1 MTTSA
6 QNLTSRNERVINTQ
20 TLGALPSIEYG
31 LIRAHVFASLVTLVI
46 SVLFGILVA
55 TKFTFP
61 EFLGGHGWLTWGRL
75 RYNHTQ
81 GIFFGWL
88 GNAFLAFFYYV
99 VPRLANRP
107 VLSRRLGW
115 FLFWVWNFAVVLPG
129 WVLVA
134 AGFSQPLEWAEFPL
148 VVDAFV
154 VLAFVLMVF
163 EFVLPFLK
171 ARLSDLYVSA
181 WYIIGGIIFT
191 MLAYPVGN
199 LVPELVPGA
208 RGAAFSGLWIHDAV
222 GLFVTPFAA
231 AIAYYLIP
239 ATTRRAIFSHFLSL
253 VGFWLLFFT
262 YPLNGTH
269 HYVYSAIPMAA
280 QKGAIVASA
289 YLGMAVILVVTNW
302 LLSLRGSSGT
312 VSKDVPLRFVW
323 FGVVSYL
330 VVSLQGS
337 IQALMPVNRFI
348 HFTDWVIGHS
358 HLAMIGFASFI
369 ALGGIA
375 HLWQRIPGTRYNERM
390 MNWSFWL
397 LAVGLTLMVTDLTI
411 AGLVEAQV
419 WQSSAPW
426 IDSVRAV
433 GSYWLVRT
441 LSGLPILAGFVLF
454 WISLVTGPKLSE
466 ATTSE
471 TSSEASESVVAFE
484 NVSPVSDKLSS
495 TGWLSYAYVVAFGAG
510 VGFFAL
516 SFLVLAILPGKEL
529 EDEIKRVAPVTMP
542 MLTASEQRGRVIYG
556 REGCAYCHTQQ
567 VRSLAADVRR
577 FGAPTEPWETK
588 YDYPQL
594 WGTRRIGPDLSR
606 EFNLHPRDWQLTHLY
621 NPRLVVR
628 DSVMPPYPWL
638 FAGSPS
644 QPTQEGLD
652 VLAYIQ
658 SLGGARQLSGFDRQT
673 LASSVQPETPDMA
686 MASEPSARATPPTV
700 PIAMMGGYSL
710 TAPVLH
716 PASDRDDLQEE
727 VSRGRTLFAANCASC
742 HGSAGRGDG
751 KASASLLPKPANLTA
766 ARFSDERLSSVLWN
780 GVAGSAMP
788 PWRQMP
794 TEDLRA
800 LVAYIHSLHVPGA
813 APSTQDDKTLAEG
826 ASLFVANC
834 ASCHGGGGAGNGPAA
849 GALAPPPTNFRLK
862 KPTQGRAWD
871 VLENGVPGTAMPP
884 WRSQLSADQRRVL
897 VEFVRSLYGPP
908 QENSGQ

>member
-6 QNLTSRNERVINTQ
+6 QNLSGRNERANTQ
-20 TLGALPSIEYG
+20 SSRSLPSLEYD

-115 FLFWVWNFAVVLPG
+115 LLFWIWNCAVVPPG

-154 VLAFVLMVF
+154 VLAFILMVF
-163 EFVLPFLK
+163 EFVLPFLR

-181 WYIIGGIIFT
+181 WYISGGIIFT

-199 LVPELVPGA
+199 IVPELVPGA
-208 RGAAFSGLWIHDAV
+208 RGAAFSGLCIHDAV
-222 GLFVTPFAA
+222 GLYVTPFAL
-231 AIAYYLIP
+231 AIAYYVIP
-239 ATTRRAIFSHFLSL
+239 ATTRRPIYSHFLSM
-253 VGFWLLFFT
+253 VGFWVLFFT

-289 YLGMAVILVVTNW
+289 YLGMDVILVVTNL

-312 VSKDVPLRFVW
+312 TSKDVPLRFVW

-330 VVSLQGS
+330 VVGLQGS
-337 IQALMPVNRFI
+337 VQAFMPVNRVI

-358 HLAMIGFASFI
+358 HLAMIGFASFC

-411 AGLVEAQV
+411 AGLVEAQL

-426 IDSVRAV
+426 IDSVRAI

-441 LSGLPILAGFVLF
+441 LSGLPILAGFILF
-454 WISLVTGPKLSE
+454 WTSLVTGPKLSE
-466 ATTSE
+466 ATISETRRLTSE
-471 TSSEASESVVAFE
+471 DVAAFE
-484 NVSPVSDKLSS
+484 DGSAASREFSF
-495 TGWLSYAYVVAFGAG
+495 TGWRSHAHVIAFGAG

-529 EDEIKRVAPVTMP
+529 ADEIKRVAPVTMAT
-542 MLTASEQRGRVIYG
+542 LTTSEQRGRVIYG

-577 FGAPTEPWETK
+577 FGAPTEAWETK

-638 FAGSPS
+638 FRGSAN

-652 VLAYIQ
+652 LLAYLQ
-658 SLGGARQLSGFDRQT
+658 SLGRARQLSGFERQP
-673 LASSVQPETPDMA
+673 LASSVHAATADMA
-686 MASEPSARATPPTV
+686 MPNEASARATPP
-700 PIAMMGGYSL
+700 S
-710 TAPVLH
+710 
-716 PASDRDDLQEE
+716 
-727 VSRGRTLFAANCASC
+727 VS
-742 HGSAGRGDG
+742 
-751 KASASLLPKPANLTA
+751 
-766 ARFSDERLSSVLWN
+766 
-780 GVAGSAMP
+780 
-788 PWRQMP
+788 
-794 TEDLRA
+794 
-800 LVAYIHSLHVPGA
+800 
-813 APSTQDDKTLAEG
+813 
-826 ASLFVANC
+826 
-834 ASCHGGGGAGNGPAA
+834 
-849 GALAPPPTNFRLK
+849 
-862 KPTQGRAWD
+862 
-871 VLENGVPGTAMPP
+871 
-884 WRSQLSADQRRVL
+884 
-897 VEFVRSLYGPP
+897 
-908 QENSGQ
+908 

>member
-1 MTTSA
+1 MTVST
-6 QNLTSRNERVINTQ
+6 QNVRGLEDRANTQ
-20 TLGALPSIEYG
+20 GSGALPSIEYD

-46 SVLFGILVA
+46 SALFGILVA

-61 EFLGGHGWLTWGRL
+61 DFLGGHAWLTWGRL

-107 VLSRRLGW
+107 VLSRALGW
-115 FLFWVWNFAVVLPG
+115 FLFVVWNFAVVLPG

-163 EFVLPFLK
+163 EFVLPILK
-171 ARLSDLYVSA
+171 ARLSDLYVSG

-199 LVPELVPGA
+199 FIPELVPGA

-222 GLFVTPFAA
+222 GLFVTPFAV
-231 AIAYYLIP
+231 AIAYYVIP
-239 ATTRRAIFSHFLSL
+239 ATTHRPIFSHFLSM
-253 VGFWLLFFT
+253 VGFWLLFFI

-269 HYVYSAIPMAA
+269 HYVYSAIPMSA

-289 YLGMAVILVVTNW
+289 YLGMDVILVVTNL
-302 LLSLRGSSGT
+302 LLSLRGNSGT
-312 VSKDVPLRFVW
+312 ASKDVPLRFVW
-323 FGVVSYL
+323 FGVIAYL

-337 IQALMPVNRFI
+337 VQALMPVNRFI

-358 HLAMIGFASFI
+358 HLAMIGFGSFV

-375 HLWQRIPGTRYNERM
+375 HMWQRIPGTRYNERM
-390 MNWSFWL
+390 TNWSFWF
-397 LAVGLTLMVTDLTI
+397 LAVGLTLMVADLTI

-419 WQSSAPW
+419 WQSSSPW

-433 GSYWLVRT
+433 ESYWLVRT
-441 LSGLPILAGFVLF
+441 LSGLPILAGFLLF
-454 WISLVTGPKLSE
+454 WTSLVTGPKRTLVI
-466 ATTSE
+466 TSA
-471 TSSEASESVVAFE
+471 ASRVASADPAEFE
-484 NVSPVSDKLSS
+484 NVAPVSVRSRS
-495 TGWLSYAYVVAFGAG
+495 TSWLSYAHVVAFGAG

-516 SFLVLAILPGKEL
+516 SFIVLAIIPGKQL
-529 EDEIKRVAPVTMP
+529 EREIKQAAPVTMAS
-542 MLTASEQRGRVIYG
+542 LTASEQRGRIIYG

-567 VRSLAADVRR
+567 IRFLEADVRR
-577 FGAPTEPWETK
+577 FGPPTEAWETK

-606 EFNLHPRDWQLTHLY
+606 EFNLRSRDWQLTHLY
-621 NPRLVVR
+621 NPRLVVQ

-638 FAGSPS
+638 FDGGPN

-652 VLAYIQ
+652 VLAYLQ
-658 SLGGARQLSGFDRQT
+658 SLGRARQLSGFDRQR
-673 LASSVQPETPDMA
+673 LASSAEPEALDMA
-686 MASEPSARATPPTV
+686 PSTEPLARATPPAV
-700 PIAMMGGYSL
+700 PIAMVGGYSL
-710 TAPVLH
+710 SAPVLH
-716 PASDRDDLQEE
+716 PEADQDGLQEE
-727 VSRGRTLFAANCASC
+727 VSRGGALFDANCASC

-766 ARFSDERLSSVLWN
+766 AHFSDERLSSVLWN
-780 GVAGSAMP
+780 GIAGSAMP
-788 PWRQMP
+788 PWRQLP

-800 LVAYIHSLHVPGA
+800 LIAYIQSLNAPRATPRMQEA
-813 APSTQDDKTLAEG
+813 AGLGKTLFA
-826 ASLFVANC
+826 AAC
-834 ASCHGGGGAGNGPAA
+834 ASCHGATGEGNGPAA
-849 GALAPPPTNFRLK
+849 GAVAPAPTNFHLK
-862 KPTQGRAWD
+862 KPTEERAWD
-871 VLENGVPGTAMPP
+871 VLENGVQGTAMPP
-884 WRSQLSADQRRVL
+884 WRNQLNADERHAL
-897 VEFVRSLYGPP
+897 VEFVRSLYDPA
-908 QENSGQ
+908 QESEGR

>member
-6 QNLTSRNERVINTQ
+6 QNLSYRNERANTQ
-20 TLGALPSIEYG
+20 SLGVLPSVEYS

-61 EFLGGHGWLTWGRL
+61 EFLGGHEWLTWGRL

-88 GNAFLAFFYYV
+88 GNAFLAFLYYV

-115 FLFWVWNFAVVLPG
+115 FLFWIWNFAVVLPG

-154 VLAFVLMVF
+154 VLAFILMVC
-163 EFVLPFLK
+163 EFVLPFFK
-171 ARLSDLYVSA
+171 ARLSDLYVSG

-191 MLAYPVGN
+191 LLAYPVGN

-222 GLFVTPFAA
+222 GLYVTPFAV
-231 AIAYYLIP
+231 AIAYYVIP
-239 ATTRRAIFSHFLSL
+239 AVTRRTIFSHFLSM
-253 VGFWLLFFT
+253 VGFWLLFFV

-289 YLGMAVILVVTNW
+289 YLGMTVILVVTTL

-312 VSKDVPLRFVW
+312 VARDVPLRFVW
-323 FGVVSYL
+323 FGVVAYL
-330 VVSLQGS
+330 LVSLQGAV
-337 IQALMPVNRFI
+337 QALMPVNRFI

-358 HLAMIGFASFI
+358 HFAMIGFASFI

-441 LSGLPILAGFVLF
+441 ISGLPVLAGFILF
-454 WISLVTGPKLSE
+454 WTSLVTGPRLSE
-466 ATTSE
+466 ATTSG
-471 TSSEASESVVAFE
+471 SSRVASENAIAFE
-484 NVSPVSDKLSS
+484 NASPASDKLSS
-495 TGWLSYAYVVAFGAG
+495 TGWLSYAHVVAFGAG

-516 SFLVLAILPGKEL
+516 SFLVLAIIPGKEL
-529 EDEIKRVAPVTMP
+529 EDEIKQVAPVTMAT
-542 MLTASEQRGRVIYG
+542 LTASEQRGRIIYG

-567 VRSLAADVRR
+567 IRSLAVFFLNDTAT
-577 FGAPTEPWETK
+577 TEAWETK

-594 WGTRRIGPDLSR
+594 WGTRRIGPDLAR
-606 EFNLHPRDWQLTHLY
+606 EFNL
-621 NPRLVVR
+621 
-628 DSVMPPYPWL
+628 
-638 FAGSPS
+638 
-644 QPTQEGLD
+644 
-652 VLAYIQ
+652 
-658 SLGGARQLSGFDRQT
+658 
-673 LASSVQPETPDMA
+673 
-686 MASEPSARATPPTV
+686 
-700 PIAMMGGYSL
+700 
-710 TAPVLH
+710 
-716 PASDRDDLQEE
+716 
-727 VSRGRTLFAANCASC
+727 
-742 HGSAGRGDG
+742 
-751 KASASLLPKPANLTA
+751 
-766 ARFSDERLSSVLWN
+766 
-780 GVAGSAMP
+780 
-788 PWRQMP
+788 
-794 TEDLRA
+794 
-800 LVAYIHSLHVPGA
+800 
-813 APSTQDDKTLAEG
+813 
-826 ASLFVANC
+826 
-834 ASCHGGGGAGNGPAA
+834 
-849 GALAPPPTNFRLK
+849 
-862 KPTQGRAWD
+862 
-871 VLENGVPGTAMPP
+871 
-884 WRSQLSADQRRVL
+884 
-897 VEFVRSLYGPP
+897 
-908 QENSGQ
+908 

>member
-115 FLFWVWNFAVVLPG
+115 LLFWIWNFAVVLPG

-154 VLAFVLMVF
+154 VLAFILMVF

-222 GLFVTPFAA
+222 GLFVTPFAV
-231 AIAYYLIP
+231 AIAYYVIP

-289 YLGMAVILVVTNW
+289 YLGMDVILVVTNL
-302 LLSLRGSSGT
+302 LLSLRGGARKVWRDT
-312 VSKDVPLRFVW
+312 PLLFVW
-323 FGVVSYL
+323 TGVVSYL

-348 HFTDWVIGHS
+348 LFTDWVIGHS

-411 AGLVEAQV
+411 AGLVEAQF
-419 WQSSAPW
+419 WQASAPW

-454 WISLVTGPKLSE
+454 WISLVMGPKLLE
-466 ATTSE
+466 AITSV
-471 TSSEASESVVAFE
+471 TSRVASEDKAAFE
-484 NVSPVSDKLSS
+484 D
-495 TGWLSYAYVVAFGAG
+495 
-510 VGFFAL
+510 
-516 SFLVLAILPGKEL
+516 
-529 EDEIKRVAPVTMP
+529 
-542 MLTASEQRGRVIYG
+542 
-556 REGCAYCHTQQ
+556 
-567 VRSLAADVRR
+567 
-577 FGAPTEPWETK
+577 
-588 YDYPQL
+588 
-594 WGTRRIGPDLSR
+594 
-606 EFNLHPRDWQLTHLY
+606 
-621 NPRLVVR
+621 
-628 DSVMPPYPWL
+628 
-638 FAGSPS
+638 
-644 QPTQEGLD
+644 
-652 VLAYIQ
+652 
-658 SLGGARQLSGFDRQT
+658 
-673 LASSVQPETPDMA
+673 
-686 MASEPSARATPPTV
+686 
-700 PIAMMGGYSL
+700 
-710 TAPVLH
+710 
-716 PASDRDDLQEE
+716 
-727 VSRGRTLFAANCASC
+727 
-742 HGSAGRGDG
+742 GSA
-751 KASASLLPKPANLTA
+751 ASH
-766 ARFSDERLSSVLWN
+766 E
-780 GVAGSAMP
+780 
-788 PWRQMP
+788 
-794 TEDLRA
+794 
-800 LVAYIHSLHVPGA
+800 
-813 APSTQDDKTLAEG
+813 
-826 ASLFVANC
+826 
-834 ASCHGGGGAGNGPAA
+834 
-849 GALAPPPTNFRLK
+849 
-862 KPTQGRAWD
+862 
-871 VLENGVPGTAMPP
+871 
-884 WRSQLSADQRRVL
+884 
-897 VEFVRSLYGPP
+897 
-908 QENSGQ
+908 

>member
-1 MTTSA
+1 MTTAA
-6 QNLTSRNERVINTQ
+6 QNLSARDERADAQ
-20 TLGALPSIEYG
+20 SLGALPPIEND
-31 LIRAHVFASLVTLVI
+31 LVRAHVFASLVTLVI

-55 TKFTFP
+55 TKFTLP

-107 VLSRRLGW
+107 VLSRKLGW
-115 FLFWVWNFAVVLPG
+115 LLFFIWNFAVVLPG

-154 VLAFVLMVF
+154 VFAFILMVF
-163 EFVLPFLK
+163 EFVVPFLK
-171 ARLSDLYVSA
+171 ARPSDLYVSA

-222 GLFVTPFAA
+222 GQFVTPFAL
-231 AIAYYLIP
+231 AIAYYVIP
-239 ATTRRAIFSHFLSL
+239 ATTRRAIFSHFLSM
-253 VGFWLLFFT
+253 VGFWVLFFV

-289 YLGMAVILVVTNW
+289 YLGMDVILVVTNL
-302 LLSLRGSSGT
+302 LLSLRGCSGT
-312 VSKDVPLRFVW
+312 ASKDVPLRFVW
-323 FGVVSYL
+323 FGVVAYL

-337 IQALMPVNRFI
+337 VQALMPVNRFI

-358 HLAMIGFASFI
+358 HLAMIGFASFL

-390 MNWSFWL
+390 VNWSFWL

-411 AGLVEAQV
+411 AGLVEGQV

-441 LSGLPILAGFVLF
+441 SSGLPILAGFVLF

-466 ATTSE
+466 AT
-471 TSSEASESVVAFE
+471 SEASRASSESVVSFE
-484 NVSPVSDKLSS
+484 NVSLDSDEVTS
-495 TGWLSYAYVVAFGAG
+495 THWLSHAHVIAFGAG

-516 SFLVLAILPGKEL
+516 SFLVLAVLPGKEL
-529 EDEIKRVAPVTMP
+529 EDEIKRVAPVNMP
-542 MLTASEQRGRVIYG
+542 TLTASEQRGRVIYG
-556 REGCAYCHTQQ
+556 REGCAYCHTEQI
-567 VRSLAADVRR
+567 RSVAADVRR
-577 FGAPTEPWETK
+577 FGAPTEAWETK

-606 EFNLHPRDWQLTHLY
+606 EFNLHARDWQLTHLY

-638 FAGSPS
+638 FGGGPN

-652 VLAYIQ
+652 LLAYIQ
-658 SLGGARQLSGFDRQT
+658 SLGRARQLSGFDRQT
-673 LASSVQPETPDMA
+673 LVASVQPETIDMA
-686 MASEPSARATPPTV
+686 MASEPSARATPPGV
-700 PIAMMGGYSL
+700 PIAMTGGYSL
-710 TAPVLH
+710 SAPVLH
-716 PASDRDDLQEE
+716 PASDTDDLQEE
-727 VSRGRTLFAANCASC
+727 VSHGRNLFAANCASC
-742 HGSAGRGDG
+742 HGSAGTGGG
-751 KASASLLPKPANLTA
+751 KASGSLLPKPADLA
-766 ARFSDERLSSVLWN
+766 AALFSDERLSSVLWN
-780 GVAGSAMP
+780 GVAGSAMA
-788 PWRQMP
+788 PWRQLP

-800 LVAYIHSLHVPGA
+800 LIAYIHSLHPPGA
-813 APSTQDDKTLAEG
+813 EPSTQEATNLSDGE
-826 ASLFVANC
+826 SLFVANC
-834 ASCHGGGGAGNGPAA
+834 ASCHGGAGAGNGPAA
-849 GALAPPPTNFRLK
+849 GALAPSPTNFHLK
-862 KPTQGRAWD
+862 KPSRERAWD
-871 VLENGVPGTAMPP
+871 VLESGVPGTAMPP
-884 WRSQLSADQRRVL
+884 WRDQLSADQRHAL
-897 VEFVRSLYGPP
+897 VEYVRSLYSPA

>member
-115 FLFWVWNFAVVLPG
+115 FLCWIWNFAVVLPG
-129 WVLVA
+129 WVLVG

-154 VLAFVLMVF
+154 VVAFIWMVS

-171 ARLSDLYVSA
+171 AGLSDLYVSA

-280 QKGAIVASA
+280 QKGAI
-289 YLGMAVILVVTNW
+289 
-302 LLSLRGSSGT
+302 
-312 VSKDVPLRFVW
+312 
-323 FGVVSYL
+323 
-330 VVSLQGS
+330 
-337 IQALMPVNRFI
+337 
-348 HFTDWVIGHS
+348 
-358 HLAMIGFASFI
+358 
-369 ALGGIA
+369 A

-411 AGLVEAQV
+411 AGLVEAQF

-454 WISLVTGPKLSE
+454 WISLVTGPKLPE

-471 TSSEASESVVAFE
+471 TSSEASESGVAFE
-484 NVSPVSDKLSS
+484 NVSPVSDKLNS
-495 TGWLSYAYVVAFGAG
+495 TAWLSYAYVVAFGAG

-529 EDEIKRVAPVTMP
+529 EAEIKQVAPVTMP

-606 EFNLHPRDWQLTHLY
+606 EFNLHSRDWQVTHLY

-638 FAGSPS
+638 FDGSPS
-644 QPTQEGLD
+644 QPTQEGLE

-658 SLGGARQLSGFDRQT
+658 SLGRARQLSGFDHQT

-908 QENSGQ
+908 QEKSRQ

>member
-1 MTTSA
+1 MTKSA
-6 QNLTSRNERVINTQ
+6 EDSSYRNEQGNTQ
-20 TLGALPSIEYG
+20 SLGALPSVEYG
-31 LIRAHVFASLVTLVI
+31 LIRAHVVASLVTLVC

-99 VPRLANRP
+99 VPRLSNRP

-115 FLFWVWNFAVVLPG
+115 FLFWIWNLAVVLPG

-154 VLAFVLMVF
+154 VLAFILMVC
-163 EFVLPFLK
+163 EFVLPFFK
-171 ARLSDLYVSA
+171 ARLSDLYVSG

-191 MLAYPVGN
+191 LLAYPVGN

-222 GLFVTPFAA
+222 GLYVTPFAV
-231 AIAYYLIP
+231 AIAYYVIP
-239 ATTRRAIFSHFLSL
+239 AVTRRTIFSHFLSM
-253 VGFWLLFFT
+253 VGFWLLFFV

-289 YLGMAVILVVTNW
+289 YLGMTVILVVTTL

-312 VSKDVPLRFVW
+312 VARDVPLRFVW
-323 FGVVSYL
+323 FGVVAYL
-330 VVSLQGS
+330 LVSLQGAV
-337 IQALMPVNRFI
+337 QALMPVNRFI

-358 HLAMIGFASFI
+358 HFAMIGFASFI
-369 ALGGIA
+369 ALGGVA
-375 HLWQRIPGTRYNERM
+375 HLWQRIPGTRCNERA

-397 LAVGLTLMVTDLTI
+397 LAVGLTLMVADLTI

-433 GSYWLVRT
+433 GSYWLART
-441 LSGLPILAGFVLF
+441 LSGLLLLAGFILF
-454 WISLVTGPKLSE
+454 WTSLVTGPRLSE
-466 ATTSE
+466 ATTTGTSRATSE
-471 TSSEASESVVAFE
+471 DIVGFE
-484 NVSPVSDKLSS
+484 DVSPPLHKPSW
-495 TGWLSYAYVVAFGAG
+495 TAWLSYAYVVAFVAG

-529 EDEIKRVAPVTMP
+529 EDEIKRVAPVTMAT
-542 MLTASEQRGRVIYG
+542 LTESEQRGRVIYG

-577 FGAPTEPWETK
+577 FGAPTEAWETK

-594 WGTRRIGPDLSR
+594 WGTRRIGPDLAR
-606 EFNLHPRDWQLTHLY
+606 EFNLHSRDWQLTHLY

-638 FAGSPS
+638 FEATPS
-644 QPTQEGLD
+644 EPTQEALD
-652 VLAYIQ
+652 LLAYLQ
-658 SLGGARQLSGFDRQT
+658 SLGRARQLSGFERQG
-673 LASSVQPETPDMA
+673 LASMDMA
-686 MASEPSARATPPTV
+686 MASEPSARATPPGV
-700 PIAMMGGYSL
+700 PIAMVGGSSL
-710 TAPVLH
+710 SAPVLH
-716 PASDRDDLQEE
+716 PASDPEDLQEE
-727 VSRGRTLFAANCASC
+727 VNRGGALFAANCASC

-751 KASASLLPKPANLTA
+751 EASASLLPKPANLTA
-766 ARFSDERLSSVLWN
+766 ARYSDERLSSVLWN
-780 GVAGSAMP
+780 GVASSSMP
-788 PWRQMP
+788 PWRQLP

-800 LVAYIHSLHVPGA
+800 LVAYIHSLHPSSA
-813 APSTQDDKTLAEG
+813 APSTREATSLNEG
-826 ASLFVANC
+826 QAVFAANC
-834 ASCHGGGGAGNGPAA
+834 ANCHGDRGAGNGPEA
-849 GALAPPPTNFRLK
+849 GALAPPPTNFHLK
-862 KPTQGRAWD
+862 KPSQERAWQ

-884 WRSQLSADQRRVL
+884 WQIQLSADQRRAV
-897 VEFVRSLYGPP
+897 VEFVRSLYG
-908 QENSGQ
+908 Q

>member
-1 MTTSA
+1 MTNSTEIASYP
-6 QNLTSRNERVINTQ
+6 SERRNSQ
-20 TLGALPSIEYG
+20 SSGALPSVEYG
-31 LIRAHVFASLVTLVI
+31 LIRAHVFASLATLVI
-46 SVLFGILVA
+46 SVLFGVLVS

-61 EFLGGHGWLTWGRL
+61 EFLGGHGCLTWGRL

-88 GNAFLAFFYYV
+88 GNAFLAVFYYV
-99 VPRLANRP
+99 VTRLANRP

-115 FLFWVWNFAVVLPG
+115 LLFWIWNFAVVLPG

-148 VVDAFV
+148 VVAAIV
-154 VLAFVLMVF
+154 VLAFILMVF

-171 ARLSDLYVSA
+171 TRLSDLYVSG

-199 LVPELVPGA
+199 VVPELVPGA

-222 GLFVTPFAA
+222 GLYVTPFAV
-231 AIAYYLIP
+231 AIAYYIIP
-239 ATTRRAIFSHFLSL
+239 ATTRRAIFSHFLSM

-280 QKGAIVASA
+280 QKGAIVASV
-289 YLGMAVILVVTNW
+289 YLGIAVILVVSNW
-302 LLSLRGSSGT
+302 LLSLSGSSGT

-323 FGVVSYL
+323 FVVISYL
-330 VVSLQGS
+330 LVSLQGS
-337 IQALMPVNRFI
+337 VQALMPVNRFI

-358 HLAMIGFASFI
+358 HFAMIGFASFI

-375 HLWQRIPGTRYNERM
+375 HLWQRIPGTRYNERL

-397 LAVGLTLMVTDLTI
+397 LALGLTLMVADLTI

-419 WQSSAPW
+419 WESSAPW

-441 LSGLPILAGFVLF
+441 LSGLPVLAGFVVF
-454 WISLVTGPKLSE
+454 WTSLVTGPRLSE
-466 ATTSE
+466 AIASGTSRVAPE
-471 TSSEASESVVAFE
+471 NVVDFE
-484 NVSPVSDKLSS
+484 NASPASDKLSS
-495 TGWLSYAYVVAFGAG
+495 TGWLSYAHVVAFGAG

-516 SFLVLAILPGKEL
+516 SFLVLAIIPGKEL
-529 EDEIKRVAPVTMP
+529 EDEIKQVASVTMAT
-542 MLTASEQRGRVIYG
+542 LTASEQRGRVVYG

-567 VRSLAADVRR
+567 IRSLPADVRR
-577 FGAPTEPWETK
+577 FGAPTEAWETK

-606 EFNLHPRDWQLTHLY
+606 EFNLHSRDWQLTHLY

-628 DSVMPPYPWL
+628 DSVMPPYPRL
-638 FAGSPS
+638 FDGSPS
-644 QPTQEGLD
+644 QPTQEGLE

-658 SLGGARQLSGFDRQT
+658 SLGRARQLSGFDRQT
-673 LASSVQPETPDMA
+673 LVASVQPEIPDMA
-686 MASEPSARATPPTV
+686 MASEPSARATPPAV

-710 TAPVLH
+710 GAPVLH
-716 PASDRDDLQEE
+716 PASDPDDLQAE
-727 VSRGRTLFAANCASC
+727 VSRGRTLFAGNCASC

-780 GVAGSAMP
+780 GVEGSAMP
-788 PWRQMP
+788 PWRQLP

-800 LVAYIHSLHVPGA
+800 LVAYTHSLHPSVA
-813 APSTQDDKTLAEG
+813 ELSTQEATTLKEG
-826 ASLFVANC
+826 KSLFAADC
-834 ASCHGGGGAGNGPAA
+834 ASCHGDTGAGNGPAA
-849 GALAPPPTNFRLK
+849 GALAPSPTNFHLK
-862 KPTQGRAWD
+862 KPTQERAWD

-884 WRSQLSADQRRVL
+884 WQSQLSADQRRAV
-897 VEFVRSLYGPP
+897 VEFVRSLYSPP
-908 QENSGQ
+908 QEYSGQ

>member
-6 QNLTSRNERVINTQ
+6 QNLFSRDERANTQ
-20 TLGALPSIEYG
+20 SLGALPSIEYD
-31 LIRAHVFASLVTLVI
+31 LVRAHVFASLVTLVI

-55 TKFTFP
+55 TKFTLP

-107 VLSRRLGW
+107 VLSRKLGW
-115 FLFWVWNFAVVLPG
+115 VLFLAWNFAVVLPG
-129 WVLVA
+129 WVLVLN
-134 AGFSQPLEWAEFPL
+134 GISKPLEWGEFPH
-148 VVDAFV
+148 VVDVFV
-154 VLAFVLMVF
+154 VLAFILMTF

-171 ARLSDLYVSA
+171 APLSDLYVAA

-199 LVPELVPGA
+199 IVPELVPGA

-222 GLFVTPFAA
+222 GLYVTPFAL
-231 AIAYYLIP
+231 AIAYYVIP
-239 ATTRRAIFSHFLSL
+239 AATRRPIYSHFLSM

-269 HYVYSAIPMAA
+269 HYVYSAIPMSA
-280 QKGAIVASA
+280 QKGAIVASV
-289 YLGMAVILVVTNW
+289 YLGMDVILVVTNL

-312 VSKDVPLRFVW
+312 ASKDVPLRFVW
-323 FGVVSYL
+323 FGVVAYL

-337 IQALMPVNRFI
+337 VQALMPVNRFI

-358 HLAMIGFASFI
+358 HLAMIGFASFL
-369 ALGGIA
+369 ALGGVA
-375 HLWQRIPGTRYNERM
+375 HLWQRIPGTRYNERL

-397 LAVGLTLMVTDLTI
+397 LAVGLMLMVTDLTI
-411 AGLVEAQV
+411 AGLVEGQV

-454 WISLVTGPKLSE
+454 WISLVTGPRLSE
-466 ATTSE
+466 AT
-471 TSSEASESVVAFE
+471 SEASRTSTESVAAFE
-484 NVSPVSDKLSS
+484 NVSLDSDEVTS
-495 TGWLSYAYVVAFGAG
+495 TGWLSHAHVIAFGAG

-516 SFLVLAILPGKEL
+516 SFLVLAIMPGKEL
-529 EDEIKRVAPVTMP
+529 EDEIKRVAPVNMP
-542 MLTASEQRGRVIYG
+542 ALTASEQRGRVIYG
-556 REGCAYCHTQQ
+556 REGCAYCHTEQI
-567 VRSLAADVRR
+567 RSLASDVRR
-577 FGAPTEPWETK
+577 FGAPTEAWETK

-606 EFNLHPRDWQLTHLY
+606 EFDLHPRDWQLTHLY
-621 NPRLVVR
+621 NPRFVVP
-628 DSVMPPYPWL
+628 DSIMPPYPWL
-638 FAGSPS
+638 FAGNPN

-652 VLAYIQ
+652 LLAYIQ
-658 SLGGARQLSGFDRQT
+658 SLGRARQLSGFDRQV
-673 LASSVQPETPDMA
+673 LMSSVQPDMA
-686 MASEPSARATPPTV
+686 MVSEPSARATPPAV
-700 PIAMMGGYSL
+700 PIPMTAGYSVS
-710 TAPVLH
+710 APVLH
-716 PASDRDDLQEE
+716 PASDPADLQEE
-727 VSRGRTLFAANCASC
+727 VSRGGTLFAANCASC
-742 HGSAGRGDG
+742 HGYAGKGDG
-751 KASASLLPKPANLTA
+751 KASASLLPRPANLTA
-766 ARFSDERLSSVLWN
+766 ATFADERLSSVLWN
-780 GVAGSAMP
+780 GVAGTAMP
-788 PWRQMP
+788 PWRQLP

-800 LVAYIHSLHVPGA
+800 LIAYIKSLHSVGP
-813 APSTQDDKTLAEG
+813 APSTQETTSLSEG
-826 ASLFVANC
+826 ESLFVANC
-834 ASCHGGGGAGNGPAA
+834 ASCHGGGGAGNGPA
-849 GALAPPPTNFRLK
+849 GALAPSPTNFQLT
-862 KPTQGRAWD
+862 KPTRERAWD

-884 WRSQLSADQRRVL
+884 WRDQLSVDQRRAL
-897 VEFVRSLYGPP
+897 VEFVRSLYGAP

>member
-1 MTTSA
+1 MSKSPQA
-6 QNLTSRNERVINTQ
+6 PSY
-20 TLGALPSIEYG
+20 LPSVEYG
-31 LIRAHVFASLVTLVI
+31 LIRAHVFASLVTLVC

-61 EFLGGHGWLTWGRL
+61 DFLGGHGWLTWGRL

-115 FLFWVWNFAVVLPG
+115 LLFWIWNGAVVIPG

-154 VLAFVLMVF
+154 VLAFTLMVF

-171 ARLSDLYVSA
+171 ARLPDLYVSA

-191 MLAYPVGN
+191 LFAYPVGN

-222 GLFVTPFAA
+222 GLYVTPFAA
-231 AIAYYLIP
+231 AIAYYVIP
-239 ATTRRAIFSHFLSL
+239 ATTRRAIFSHFLSM
-253 VGFWLLFFT
+253 VGFWLLFFI

-289 YLGMAVILVVTNW
+289 YLGMDVILVVANL
-302 LLSLRGSSGT
+302 LLSLRGDSGT
-312 VSKDVPLRFVW
+312 ASKDVPLRFVW

-330 VVSLQGS
+330 LVSLQGS
-337 IQALMPVNRFI
+337 MQALMPVNRFV

-358 HLAMIGFASFI
+358 HFAMIGFASAI

-375 HLWQRIPGTRYNERM
+375 HVWQRIPGTRYNERA

-397 LAVGLTLMVTDLTI
+397 LAVGLTLMVADLTS

-426 IDSVRAV
+426 IDSIRAA

-441 LSGLPILAGFVLF
+441 LSGLPVLAGFALF
-454 WISLVTGPKLSE
+454 WMSLVTGPRVSQTTPATSRE
-466 ATTSE
+466 AAEDMVTFDE
-471 TSSEASESVVAFE
+471 
-484 NVSPVSDKLSS
+484 VSPTSRRLTS
-495 TGWLSYAYVVAFGAG
+495 TGWLSYAHVVAFGAG

-529 EDEIKRVAPVTMP
+529 DDEIKQAAPSTMAA
-542 MLTASEQRGRVIYG
+542 LTSSEERGRVIYG

-567 VRSLAADVRR
+567 IRFLAADVRR
-577 FGAPTEPWETK
+577 FGAPTETWETK

-606 EFNLHPRDWQLTHLY
+606 ESTVHPQDWQLTHLY
-621 NPRLVVR
+621 NPRLVVG
-628 DSVMPPYPWL
+628 DSIMPPYPWL
-638 FAGSPS
+638 FDGGPS
-644 QPTQEGLD
+644 QPRREGLD
-652 VLAYIQ
+652 VVAYLQ
-658 SLGGARQLSGFDRQT
+658 FLGRARELSGFDRQAR
-673 LASSVQPETPDMA
+673 ASSANSGTSDMT
-686 MASEPSARATPPTV
+686 MAGEPSARATSPTV
-700 PIAMMGGYSL
+700 PIAMTGGYSVSV
-710 TAPVLH
+710 PVLH
-716 PASDRDDLQEE
+716 PASDPEDLHVE
-727 VSRGRTLFAANCASC
+727 VSRGRALFTANCASC
-742 HGSAGRGDG
+742 HGPAGLGNGDASAG
-751 KASASLLPKPANLTA
+751 LLPKPANLTA
-766 ARFSDERLSSVLWN
+766 ARFSDERVSGVLWN
-780 GVAGSAMP
+780 GIPGSSMP
-788 PWRQMP
+788 PWRQLAA
-794 TEDLRA
+794 EDLRTLIAYVQSLGGPGTSSTSQKTASVDHGKA
-800 LVAYIHSLHVPGA
+800 LFA
-813 APSTQDDKTLAEG
+813 
-826 ASLFVANC
+826 ANC
-834 ASCHGGGGAGNGPAA
+834 ASCHGDRGFGDGPTAGV
-849 GALAPPPTNFRLK
+849 LVPPPTNFNLK
-862 KPTQGRAWD
+862 EPTQGRALE
-871 VLENGVPGTAMPP
+871 VLEKGIPGTAMPP
-884 WRSQLSADQRRVL
+884 WRSQLDEEQRHAL
-897 VEFVRSLYGPP
+897 AGFVRSLYRLPA
-908 QENSGQ
+908 ND

>member
-6 QNLTSRNERVINTQ
+6 QNLSYRNERANIEG
-20 TLGALPSIEYG
+20 LGELPSVEYG
-31 LIRAHVFASLVTLVI
+31 LIRAHIFASLVTLVI
-46 SVLFGILVA
+46 SVLFGITVA
-55 TKFTFP
+55 TKFSFP
-61 EFLGGHGWLTWGRL
+61 EFLGSHPWLTWGRL

-88 GNAFLAFFYYV
+88 GNAFLAFFYYA

-107 VLSRRLGW
+107 VLSRKLGW
-115 FLFWVWNFAVVLPG
+115 FLFWIWNFAVILSG

-148 VVDAFV
+148 VVAAFV
-154 VLAFVLMVF
+154 VLAFILMVF
-163 EFVLPFLK
+163 EFVLPFFR
-171 ARLSDLYVSA
+171 ARLSDLYVSG

-199 LVPELVPGA
+199 VVPNLVPGA

-222 GLFVTPFAA
+222 GLFVTPFAV
-231 AIAYYLIP
+231 AIAYYVIP
-239 ATTRRAIFSHFLSL
+239 ATTRRPIFSHFLSM
-253 VGFWLLFFT
+253 VGFWVLFFT

-289 YLGMAVILVVTNW
+289 YLGMDVILVVANL
-302 LLSLRGSSGT
+302 LLSLRGSSGLA
-312 VSKDVPLRFVW
+312 SRDVPLRFVW

-337 IQALMPVNRFI
+337 VQALMPVNRFI

-369 ALGGIA
+369 SLGGIA
-375 HLWQRIPGTRYNERM
+375 HMWQRIPGTRYNERM

-397 LAVGLTLMVTDLTI
+397 LAIGLTLMVTDLTI

-426 IDSVRAV
+426 IDSVRAI
-433 GSYWLVRT
+433 GSYWLVRI

-454 WISLVTGPKLSE
+454 WTALVTGPRSE
-466 ATTSE
+466 TVTSAVRPVAAEEIVSFENGSTTSQE
-471 TSSEASESVVAFE
+471 SSW
-484 NVSPVSDKLSS
+484 
-495 TGWLSYAYVVAFGAG
+495 TGWLSHAHVVAFGAG

-516 SFLVLAILPGKEL
+516 SFLVLAIIPGKEL
-529 EDEIKRVAPVTMP
+529 ENEIKRVAPVTMAT
-542 MLTASEQRGRVIYG
+542 LTASEQRGRVIYG
-556 REGCAYCHTQQ
+556 REGCAYCHTEQ

-606 EFNLHPRDWQLTHLY
+606 EFNLHTPDWQLTHLF

-638 FAGSPS
+638 FNGSPN

-658 SLGGARQLSGFDRQT
+658 SLGRARQLSGFERQT
-673 LASSVQPETPDMA
+673 LASSIQPEIPDMA
-686 MASEPSARATPPTV
+686 MASEPSARATPPGV
-700 PIAMMGGYSL
+700 PIAMVGGYSL
-710 TAPVLH
+710 SAPVLH
-716 PASDRDDLQEE
+716 AASDPDDLQDE
-727 VSRGRTLFAANCASC
+727 VSRGGKLFAANCASC
-742 HGSAGRGDG
+742 HGSTGRGDG

-766 ARFSDERLSSVLWN
+766 ATFSDERLSSVLWN
-780 GVAGSAMP
+780 GVAGSSMP
-788 PWRQMP
+788 PWRQLP

-800 LVAYIHSLHVPGA
+800 LVAYIHSLHPPGA
-813 APSTQDDKTLAEG
+813 EPSMQVATILNGGE
-826 ASLFVANC
+826 SLFVANC
-834 ASCHGGGGAGNGPAA
+834 ASCHGGGGAGNGPTA
-849 GALAPPPTNFRLK
+849 GALAPSPTNFRLK
-862 KPTQGRAWD
+862 RPTQERAWD

-884 WRSQLSADQRRVL
+884 WRSQLSAEQRRML